1 MLCSVKPLQSLD
13 ESMSQIQKASMTT
26 GDNLR
31 LCIGRT
37 FMNSVQFWRGS
48 NLSDLKGSISSS
60 LRIIKKREH
69 KHAILPLMILENT
82 VSALADK
89 TVTST
94 YDEFYTKL
102 QQIGYPIPQSNL

>member
-13 ESMSQIQKASMTT
+13 ESMSRIQKASMTT

-31 LCIGRT
+31 LCIGRI

-89 TVTST
+89 TVTT
-94 YDEFYTKL
+94 YDEFCTKL